1 MIRLAQPPVDEA
13 DLAAVASVLRSG
25 WLVQG
30 PEVQAFEAET
40 ARLAGAAHGVAVS
53 NGTAALH
60 LALLGMGIGPGHQV
74 AVASYS
80 WPATA
85 NAIVLCGATPV
96 FVDIEPGTFGMD
108 AARLTDLLRTRPG
121 IRAVLP
127 VHAFGG
133 FSDMPAI
140 RAAADAH
147 GIPVLEDSA
156 CALGARLGGRLA
168 GSWGAAAC
176 FSFHARKVVTTGEGG
191 VVVTDDAALA
201 DRLRAL
207 RNHGLDPNSA
217 GPDFIM
223 AGFNCRMT
231 EFQGALGR
239 RQLAKLSDLIAAH
252 RRAARWYDELLA
264 TLPVERPTAIEPD
277 AHVFQ
282 AYVVLLPGPVAPRRP
297 QLIARLRALG
307 VETTIGTHH
316 IPLITFYRQLGG
328 YRPGDF
334 PATDDLAA
342 RALALPIHHALTRED
357 AALVADALATALR
370 EDGAAG
376 S

>member
-1 MIRLAQPPVDEA
+1 MIRLAQPPVDEG
-13 DLAAVASVLRSG
+13 DIAAVASVLRSG

-40 ARLAGAAHGVAVS
+40 ARLAGAAHGIAVS

-60 LALLGMGIGPGHQV
+60 LALLGMGIGPGHEV

-108 AARLTDLLRTRPG
+108 AGRLTELLRTRPG

-140 RAAADAH
+140 RAAADARRVP
-147 GIPVLEDSA
+147 ILEDAA

-168 GSWGAAAC
+168 GSWGTAAC
-176 FSFHARKVVTTGEGG
+176 FSFHARKVATTGEGG
-191 VVVTDDAALA
+191 VIVTHDPALA

-207 RNHGLDPNSA
+207 RNHGLDPNST
-217 GPDFIM
+217 GPDFIL

-264 TLPVERPTAIEPD
+264 ALPVELPSALEPQ

-282 AYVVLLPGPVAPRRP
+282 AYVVLLPRPVAPRRSR
-297 QLIARLRALG
+297 LIARLRALG
-307 VETTIGTHH
+307 VEATIGTHH
-316 IPLITFYRQLGG
+316 IPLITFYRQQGG

-334 PATDDLAA
+334 PVTDDLAA

-357 AALVADALATALR
+357 ASLVADALGTALR
-370 EDGAAG
+370 EDGGEG